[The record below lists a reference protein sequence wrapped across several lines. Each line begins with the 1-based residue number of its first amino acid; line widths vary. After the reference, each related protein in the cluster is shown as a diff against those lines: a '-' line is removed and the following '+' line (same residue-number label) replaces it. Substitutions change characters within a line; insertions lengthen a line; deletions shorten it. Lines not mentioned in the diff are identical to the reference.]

1 MDCNA
6 MFNMDYI
13 KGKKLLVMG
22 GMQISCEIIRAAKK
36 MGVYTVVADYNPLE
50 KSPGKRIA
58 DEAFLVNVTDV
69 EATAEL
75 VRREKIDGVLVGF
88 NDMLLPYYAEV
99 CRITGL
105 PAYGTKE
112 QFDIFI
118 NKDRYKP
125 LCREFGVPTVDEYE
139 VDLNDFENSTR
150 DIKFPVLVKPAD
162 SSGARGITICES
174 AEQLKDAY
182 AKAEQFSKTGKILVE
197 RYLAGREVTVNW
209 LFQDGNYYFTGAAN
223 RHVKHNQDGVIPLP
237 VGYTY
242 PASIT
247 DSYREL
253 VEPKAKEMFRA
264 VGIQNGMMF
273 MQCKI
278 EGDECIVYDIGY
290 RLTGT
295 QEYKNIAATCG
306 YDPMK
311 MMIYFALTGK
321 MAEES
326 VEKWVNP
333 DFGTYSYNVS
343 LLAKPGKI
351 AEMTGCDELKDIP
364 GYIDAVV
371 AHYPGEEITENMRGL
386 LAQICLR
393 VFGTADSK
401 EDLWNKLSLVQ
412 KTVHIISTEGE
423 EMVLPGFELSDIAG
437 VIKDIK

>member
-1 MDCNA
+1 MNCNE
-6 MFNMDYI
+6 MFDMESI

-22 GMQISCEIIRAAKK
+22 GTQISCEIIRSAKR
-36 MGVYTVVADYNPLE
+36 MGVHTVVADYNPPE

-69 EATAEL
+69 EATVEF

-88 NDMLLPYYAEV
+88 NDMLLPYYAEI
-99 CRITGL
+99 CRIAGL

-125 LCREFGVPTVDEYE
+125 LCRQFGVPTVDEYK
-139 VDLNDFENSTR
+139 VDLNDFDNSIKN
-150 DIKFPVLVKPAD
+150 IKFPVLVKPAD

-174 AEQLKDAY
+174 AEQLRSAY
-182 AKAEQFSKTGKILVE
+182 AKAEEFSKTGKVLVE
-197 RYLAGREVTVNW
+197 RYLTGREVTVNW

-223 RHVKHNQDGVIPLP
+223 RHVKNNQEGVIPLP

-247 DSYREL
+247 DRYREQI
-253 VEPKAKEMFRA
+253 EPKAKEMFHA

-273 MQCKI
+273 MQCKV
-278 EGDECIVYDIGY
+278 EDNECIVYDIGY

-326 VEKWVNP
+326 VAKWVNP

-343 LLAKPGKI
+343 FLTKPGKI
-351 AEMTGCDELKDIP
+351 AEMTGYDELKNIS

-371 AHYPGEEITENMRGL
+371 AHYPGEEITEKMRGL
-386 LAQICLR
+386 LTQISLR

-401 EDLWNKLSLVQ
+401 EELWENLSQVQ
-412 KTVHIISTEGE
+412 KTVHIISTEGD
-423 EMVLPGFELSDIAG
+423 EMVLPGFELSDIEG